1 MNSEEVCKLLQD
13 FSKVSRRRDIK
24 IPNSKGCKLYWEL
37 YYKLRFAMEDKQP
50 EIREEILKRG
60 LKRIADYSYRL
71 NRGKRHTISSSG
83 LQDVKNI
90 ARFTLIEIEV
100 KDK

>member
-1 MNSEEVCKLLQD
+1 MNSQEVCELLQA

-24 IPNSKGCKLYWEL
+24 IPDSKGCKLYWEL
-37 YYKLRFAMEDKQP
+37 YYKLRFAMEDRQP
-50 EIREEILKRG
+50 EIREEILKLG

-71 NRGKRHTISSSG
+71 TRERRHRINSSVI
-83 LQDVKNI
+83 QDVKNI

-100 KDK
+100 KD